1 MCVCGGR
8 KMEEQPRGTI
18 NQTGCTCSAIVQ
30 SVQQAAMRHGN
41 RKDVNVWQI
50 GPLAHY
56 HCIWIRS
63 EAARPVLRL
72 ARPWAI
78 LLGTVVGQILIS
90 PSETVLCLTGTQHAL
105 VSPDTRQ
112 CPTVTSKSVCSHSN
126 CTF

>member
-1 MCVCGGR
+1 
-8 KMEEQPRGTI
+8 MEEQPRGTI

-72 ARPWAI
+72 GRPWAI

-105 VSPDTRQ
+105 THQTEDNVRR
-112 CPTVTSKSVCSHSN
+112 
-126 CTF
+126 